1 MAKGGRRYPLVVY
14 THMIDRWWPAI
25 FTLGLAL
32 LGLSWA
38 LYSWGFEQWRWL
50 ATASLAGLNIFLG
63 FLLMVLRKSA
73 FVQPFKDHLR
83 LATPLLRLNISYKRF
98 FRASSANL
106 GALFPPQ
113 NVSKWQAEII
123 QPISKMT
130 AIVIELNGHPMSQSF
145 LRLFLSPLFFKDKT
159 PHLVIVVDDW
169 MRFSTELESM
179 RSGTGPVTPQ
189 QKKISSILSRLP
201 SNKR

>member
-25 FTLGLAL
+25 FTLGLGL

>member
-50 ATASLAGLNIFLG
+50 AAASLAGLNIFLG